1 MAEVA
6 IWLIWEE
13 EAIINHI
20 TGLGSL
26 VFPLHMIN
34 DSLNNESLPG
44 TIQGSYYGTFI
55 NTQPKPGGKVISPSE
70 LCADTGARSGLRE
83 RTGEMI
89 FT

>member
-55 NTQPKPGGKVISPSE
+55 NTQLKPGEKVISPSE
-70 LCADTGARSGLRE
+70 LCADIGARSGLRE
-83 RTGEMI
+83 REQAK
-89 FT
+89 